1 MAGVRVFGL
10 RKWTDHPASR
20 PPNSVDIAGRRLL
33 GLASVTLCMAED
45 EHDREQGVN
54 FTSIDPVIEDLSY
67 PVTTGELVDQHG
79 DHAIKRT
86 NAEPITIA
94 ELFDSIG
101 EDTFESA
108 EEVRQSILGVMP
120 EDSVGREG
128 YSDRGGSL
136 PGDSEDESM

>member
-1 MAGVRVFGL
+1 
-10 RKWTDHPASR
+10 
-20 PPNSVDIAGRRLL
+20 
-33 GLASVTLCMAED
+33 MAED
-45 EHDREQGVN
+45 QHDREQGVD

-79 DHAIKRT
+79 DHAIERT
-86 NAEPITIA
+86 NAEPITIS
-94 ELFDSIG
+94 ELFDSMG

-108 EEVRQSILGVMP
+108 EEVRQSILNVMP

-136 PGDSEDESM
+136 PGESEDESM